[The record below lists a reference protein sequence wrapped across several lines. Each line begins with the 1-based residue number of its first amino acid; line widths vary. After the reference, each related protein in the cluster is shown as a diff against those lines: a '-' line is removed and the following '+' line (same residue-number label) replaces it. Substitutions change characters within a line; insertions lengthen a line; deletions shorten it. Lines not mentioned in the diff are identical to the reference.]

1 MSMQQWES
9 ANETMSLSDALA
21 AISEEKFVP
30 TPARRLAID
39 ADYSGRSALALDV
52 LETPEVFEIHASVPG
67 LTPEQIDITVLGDG
81 VRIAGEGVVADTGRV
96 TEESDYRWLVR
107 ERPLGR
113 FDRSVS
119 LPNAIQPDLATATV
133 DNGVLVVTLPKAA
146 LADMHVI
153 PVRSANREHG
163 DAAIEIEGVE

>member
-1 MSMQQWES
+1 MQQWES
-9 ANETMSLSDALA
+9 AIETMSLSDALA

-39 ADYSGRSALALDV
+39 ADHSSRSALALDV

-67 LTPEQIDITVLGDG
+67 LAPDQIDITVLGDG

-113 FDRSVS
+113 FDRSVN
-119 LPNAIQPDLATATV
+119 LPNAIQPDLATAKV
-133 DNGVLVVTLPKAA
+133 DNGVLIVTLPKVA
-146 LADMHVI
+146 LADMRVI
-153 PVRSANREHG
+153 PVRSINREQH
-163 DAAIEIEGVE
+163 DATMEIEGAD